1 MSFDPLMKAL
11 KDNPALLDELKAA
24 KTPRERHAVLD
35 AHGIEKPDLDSQYP
49 WGGAGQGAN
58 VGGGCMTV
66 FGIPISVDAL
76 ACM

>member
-24 KTPRERHAVLD
+24 KTPRERHAILD

-49 WGGAGQGAN
+49 WGGAGQGQPGSLGWSAYCH
-58 VGGGCMTV
+58 G
-66 FGIPISVDAL
+66 PSR
-76 ACM
+76 